1 MINVAYQE
9 QNIGMKN
16 LNTVLFR
23 DDLIAQLAKLLVG
36 DHVECFLDMAYDMPD
51 APQNYTET
59 KQYMQGV
66 KASLVE
72 GVLPDLLADF
82 RYALYKAIN
91 EVQIDLKSVTVSE
104 NGIEDIVVEI
114 N

>member
-1 MINVAYQE
+1 MITVAYQE

-23 DDLIAQLAKLLVG
+23 EDLIAQLAKLLVS
-36 DHVECFLDMAYDMPD
+36 DHVECFLDMAQDMPD

-59 KQYMQGV
+59 NQYLQGV

-72 GVLPDLLADF
+72 GFLPDLLSDF
-82 RYALYKAIN
+82 RQALYEAID

-104 NGIEDIVVEI
+104 NGVEDIVVEI